1 MKVESG
7 YHGMGKSRIGFDGH
21 WLVMVGVVGQFV
33 AVEEEGGFG
42 EEEEE
47 EEEEGGGEEED
58 EEEGVV
64 GYLVVVGQ
72 YVGVG

>member
-7 YHGMGKSRIGFDGH
+7 YHGMGKSRIGGQCLVRIGVDGH
-21 WLVMVGVVGQFV
+21 WLVMVGVVGQFE

-47 EEEEGGGEEED
+47 EE
-58 EEEGVV
+58 GVV
-64 GYLVVVGQ
+64 GYLVVVGEF
-72 YVGVG
+72 VGVG

>member
-7 YHGMGKSRIGFDGH
+7 YHGMGKSRIGGQCLVRIGCDGY

-33 AVEEEGGFG
+33 AVEEEGGCG
-42 EEEEE
+42 EEEE
-47 EEEEGGGEEED
+47 

>member
-7 YHGMGKSRIGFDGH
+7 YHGMGKSGIGGQCLVRIGFDGH
-21 WLVMVGVVGQFV
+21 WLVMVEVVGHFV
-33 AVEEEGGFG
+33 AVEEE
-42 EEEEE
+42 E
-47 EEEEGGGEEED
+47 

>member
-1 MKVESG
+1 MKVEIG
-7 YHGMGKSRIGFDGH
+7 YHGLGKVGIDGL
-21 WLVMVGVVGQFV
+21 WLVMVGVVGHFV

-47 EEEEGGGEEED
+47 EEE
-58 EEEGVV
+58 GVV

>member
-7 YHGMGKSRIGFDGH
+7 YHGMGKSGIGGQCLVRIGFDGH

-42 EEEEE
+42 EE
-47 EEEEGGGEEED
+47 
-58 EEEGVV
+58 GVV

>member
-1 MKVESG
+1 M
-7 YHGMGKSRIGFDGH
+7 RIGFDGH
-21 WLVMVGVVGQFV
+21 WLVMVGVVVQFV

-47 EEEEGGGEEED
+47 EE
-58 EEEGVV
+58 GVV

>member
-1 MKVESG
+1 MV
-7 YHGMGKSRIGFDGH
+7 RIGFDGH
-21 WLVMVGVVGQFV
+21 WLVMVEVVGHFV
-33 AVEEEGGFG
+33 AVEEEGGCG

-47 EEEEGGGEEED
+47 

>member
-1 MKVESG
+1 MVRVG
-7 YHGMGKSRIGFDGH
+7 IDGH
-21 WLVMVGVVGQFV
+21 WLVMVGVVGYFV

-42 EEEEE
+42 EEEE
-47 EEEEGGGEEED
+47 

>member
-7 YHGMGKSRIGFDGH
+7 YHGMGKSGIGGQCLVRIGFDGH

-47 EEEEGGGEEED
+47 
-58 EEEGVV
+58 GVV
-64 GYLVVVGQ
+64 GYLGVVGQ

>member
-7 YHGMGKSRIGFDGH
+7 YHGMGKSRIGGQCWVRIGFDGH

-47 EEEEGGGEEED
+47 EEE
-58 EEEGVV
+58 GVV

>member
-1 MKVESG
+1 MV
-7 YHGMGKSRIGFDGH
+7 RIGFDGH

-47 EEEEGGGEEED
+47 EE
-58 EEEGVV
+58 GVV

>member
-1 MKVESG
+1 MV
-7 YHGMGKSRIGFDGH
+7 RIGFDGH

-33 AVEEEGGFG
+33 AVEEEG
-42 EEEEE
+42 
-47 EEEEGGGEEED
+47 
-58 EEEGVV
+58 VV

>member
-1 MKVESG
+1 MV
-7 YHGMGKSRIGFDGH
+7 RIGVDGH
-21 WLVMVGVVGQFV
+21 WVVMVGVVGQFV

-47 EEEEGGGEEED
+47 EE
-58 EEEGVV
+58 GVV

>member
-7 YHGMGKSRIGFDGH
+7 YHGMGKSRIGGQCLVRIGFDGH

-33 AVEEEGGFG
+33 AVEEEGGVG
-42 EEEEE
+42 EEE
-47 EEEEGGGEEED
+47 